1 MSDDERDA
9 TDERNELLKRFVEF
23 AKRRKT
29 DEYFEENDL
38 VDIFDYATDINDDFV
53 KLEVIQY
60 AAAFYPTSI
69 PLIER
74 KAFMYLDLG
83 LTEAAGD
90 MARLLPADSVM
101 RKLIELRTGDFSQ
114 EERLEK
120 LDEIVES
127 TPEFEDEWL
136 IRLSE
141 TAQELMLTEWLFVNK
156 DKLCAKTSYPQT
168 LIYDLVNI
176 DHEQFNYPRAQ
187 VLAEEL
193 TTLEPFSSDFWEILA
208 REYAANDEHDKA
220 LNAVEYALAINPDS
234 PFALRMKAEAL
245 QGLNRPTF
253 EAIKPLDRILEQNPD
268 DLEACLMKA
277 WILNQNGRK
286 LEALNT
292 LENYRCQHPD
302 DESTVL
308 EMVKMSNGTVNPE
321 ILKPLLSN
329 YSREELGVL
338 HRRAHVLA
346 TEGNYGA
353 AATLYLAKSTYLNQP
368 ITEVLMEALYKSD
381 RFDTAIKYFDEML
394 FHNIP
399 VSNVDTLYY
408 VASRVRTANF
418 DEESIRKISVVI
430 ESLETYYPIYST
442 GSLECTSFYRTAI
455 ERLHKAYDDLIAGHL
470 PDIEQLLK

>member
-9 TDERNELLKRFVEF
+9 NDERNELLKRFVEF
-23 AKRRKT
+23 AKRRNT
-29 DEYFEENDL
+29 DEFFEENDL

-60 AAAFYPTSI
+60 AAAFYPTST

-114 EERLEK
+114 EERLQK
-120 LDEIVES
+120 LNEIVES

-141 TAQELMLTEWLFVNK
+141 TAQELMLTEWLFENK

-176 DHEQFNYPRAQ
+176 DHESFNYPRAQ

-234 PFALRMKAEAL
+234 PFALRLKAEAL

-277 WILNQNGRK
+277 RILNQNGRK

-292 LENYRCQHPD
+292 LENYRRQHPD
-302 DESTVL
+302 TPQVVY
-308 EMVKMSNGTVNPE
+308 EMVEISEGAVNPD
-321 ILKPLLSN
+321 ILKPVISEYPDNSDGCIN
-329 YSREELGVL
+329 Y
-338 HRRAHVLA
+338 AQILA
-346 TEGNYGA
+346 AEQKYSA
-353 AATLYLAKSTYLNQP
+353 AATLYLAKSKTTDQP
-368 ITEVLMEALYKSD
+368 INDVLMEALYRSD
-381 RFDTAIKYFDEML
+381 RFDAAITYFDDVL
-394 FHNIP
+394 YWILS
-399 VSNVDTLYY
+399 VSPSDVLYY
-408 VASRVRTANF
+408 VASRVRTAKI
-418 DEESIRKISVVI
+418 DEEFMRRLSIVI
-430 ESLETYYPIYST
+430 ENLETLSPIYNK
-442 GSLECTSFYRTAI
+442 GHLENASFRQTAI
-455 ERLHKAYDDLIAGHL
+455 ERLHKAYDDLVAGRL
-470 PDIEQLLK
+470 PAIEQLLK